1 MVFWI
6 LSFRESS
13 FSNNYSQIFQKE
25 LSETGSEKKGKKK
38 LDLWLLCIL
47 KKRKSLFNTKR
58 SRRAKFEK
66 KKIFWRASSPEIWKN
81 CSFFIISI
89 WLFFKFFFI
98 VIFVFLSWISEDK
111 YIRDNLKIYQSEK
124 TSSLDNNL
132 SIFHI
137 YTHFFFQRLSYTN
150 L

>member
-1 MVFWI
+1 MRFFENLIRKKLFFAKMVFWI

-111 YIRDNLKIYQSEK
+111 YEREFEY
-124 TSSLDNNL
+124 L
-132 SIFHI
+132 SKWENELF
-137 YTHFFFQRLSYTN
+137 R
-150 L
+150 